1 MYYLSKETAVKAFNS
16 LKGKVENKFMG
27 LLGILKTIKS
37 DVIHS
42 NTTYIV
48 LDGELAFWLDSQFY
62 LSDYNRTY
70 SSSNLYV
77 KFSDK
82 WIGYVDEKFF
92 KEEINVYSLIA
103 FLYKYESFEEI
114 PSHVDLLLR
123 FSNDYHLSRENIN
136 EWFDTTPLHLEFD
149 EEVLTPSVYKALL
162 GISNSTISFDKP
174 YSVAA
179 RAGELSRAPF
189 LQTLYAGMD
198 SIKCLLILRENID
211 EYYSSTKHSQECGKS
226 CSEINQTYRPY
237 ITAIKS
243 KPFLL
248 LAGISGTGKSRIVRE
263 LARACWGVDSPE
275 YKDHK
280 PKNFEMIQVK
290 PNWHDS
296 SELIGYVSRLGDE
309 PTFIAGDFL
318 KFVVRAWENESTP
331 YFLCLD
337 EMNLAPVEQ
346 YFAEYLSV
354 VESRKRNETG
364 KVVTDPI
371 LKPEFEKDRNG
382 EHAEFVPKIWY
393 KKLIDEL
400 LVDCSDSQKD
410 VLKQQFIDEGIRIP
424 QNLIIVGTVNMD
436 ETTFSFS
443 RKVLDRAMTIEM
455 NEVDLYGGLTSRHE
469 QIGKLNFEDLVGD
482 KVEGVDVY
490 LENQEVCNQA
500 ILYLQEIN
508 AVLEGTPFKIA
519 YRTRN
524 EFLLYVVNNLPF
536 RKNSQGLE
544 MTQNEVVAR
553 ALDEITSMKILSRI
567 EGDEEKVKAEL
578 LASLKEV
585 VSKMLPENMRDSSV
599 SLAKLDEMEKK
610 LSSGYTSFWS

>member
-1 MYYLSKETAVKAFNS
+1 MLVLDAYLSMQAEYTDSLLNNWLNGEECGDKFEDGLKSILSTFIIDCCYKIKKPDGAEVVFNLENICKVLENGDSALFKSGETVGPLRVLNS
-16 LKGKVENKFMG
+16 YIGENMLPDIVKGKGVYSADNLE
-27 LLGILKTIKS
+27 ILKWK
-37 DVIHS
+37 
-42 NTTYIV
+42 
-48 LDGELAFWLDSQFY
+48 APM
-62 LSDYNRTY
+62 
-70 SSSNLYV
+70 
-77 KFSDK
+77 FST
-82 WIGYVDEKFF
+82 
-92 KEEINVYSLIA
+92 SL
-103 FLYKYESFEEI
+103 
-114 PSHVDLLLR
+114 DLLVRQLPGQVD
-123 FSNDYHLSRENIN
+123 N
-136 EWFDTTPLHLEFD
+136 P
-149 EEVLTPSVYKALL
+149 
-162 GISNSTISFDKP
+162 KP
-174 YSVAA
+174 PVT
-179 RAGELSRAPF
+179 
-189 LQTLYAGMD
+189 Q
-198 SIKCLLILRENID
+198 
-211 EYYSSTKHSQECGKS
+211 
-226 CSEINQTYRPY
+226 SEINQTYRPY

-354 VESRKRNETG
+354 VESRKRNATC
-364 KVVTDPI
+364 KVETDPI
-371 LKPEFEKDRNG
+371 LKPEFEKERNG
-382 EHAEFVPKIWY
+382 EHAEFVPKAWY

-410 VLKQQFIDEGIRIP
+410 VLKQQFIDEGITIP

-490 LENQEVCNQA
+490 QENQEVCNQA
-500 ILYLQEIN
+500 IQYLQEIN

-524 EFLLYVVNNLPF
+524 EFLLYVVNNLPY

-585 VSKMLPENMRDSSV
+585 VSKMLPKNMRDSSV